1 MKEIIKNKWLSIT
14 APVILLILVLLST
27 IWLYWYNYVVEWK
40 NEKLDIRISEK
51 ETEITKIKEDKNIQV
66 FALISDN
73 DRVLKKLESYSQITK
88 FIEWL
93 TYIEDNY
100 GLILE
105 WFNYSNWIITTK
117 AITNPDKIGNAYIA
131 TSSFIEKYRKD
142 KNAIFKLPFISK
154 VVWNSDMSFN
164 LKLEVKDNLI
174 K

>member
-73 DRVLKKLESYSQITK
+73 NRVLKKLESYSQITK

-100 GLILE
+100 GLVLE

-117 AITNPDKIGNAYIA
+117 AKTNPEKVSNAYIA
-131 TSSFIEKYRKD
+131 TSSFIEEYRKD
-142 KNAIFKLPFISK
+142 KNVKFKLPFISK